1 MDQQLLTFVRVVE
14 RQSFSR
20 AADELHISQPAVSQQ
35 INALERD
42 LKATLL
48 DRSNKTMQLT
58 KAGEV
63 VYHHA
68 REILRLHSEMERI
81 LDEMINGERGD
92 LSIGASYTYGEY
104 ILPHTVAKFR
114 KIFPQV
120 RPSIVISNS
129 RDIEQQVASGQLD
142 LGIIEGISVNDKI
155 NVRPFARDQL
165 VIISSPDHPLAQ
177 RASIRA
183 ADLSAQTWTIREKGS
198 GTREMSKALFAEYRI
213 TPAAVMEFGS
223 TQVIKE
229 AVEAGLGIALLSIST
244 IRKELQ
250 IPSLRILPFPER
262 PVSRDFVLI
271 TRQSKFTTK
280 AMTVFEQYL
289 RSQEN
294 LPWEATQA

>member
-1 MDQQLLTFVRVVE
+1 MLSFVRVVE

-20 AADELHISQPAVSQQ
+20 AAAELHISQPAVSQQ
-35 INALERD
+35 VSALEGT

-48 DRSNKTMQLT
+48 DRSNKSMQLT

-68 REILRLHSEMERI
+68 REILRLYSEMERI
-81 LDEMINGERGD
+81 IDEMMNGERGD

-114 KIFPQV
+114 KLFPLV

-142 LGIIEGISVNDKI
+142 LGIIEGTSVNDKV
-155 NVRPFARDQL
+155 NVRPFGRDQL
-165 VIISSPDHPLAQ
+165 VIIASPEHPLAKQ
-177 RASIRA
+177 KTIQV
-183 ADLSAQTWTIREKGS
+183 ADLSSQTWTIREKGS
-198 GTREMSKALFAEYRI
+198 GTREMSKALFAQYHI

-229 AVEAGLGIALLSIST
+229 AVEAGLGIALLSLSA

-250 IPSLRILPFPER
+250 IPSLRILAFPES
-262 PVSRDFVLI
+262 PVTRDFVLI

-280 AMTVFEQYL
+280 AMTLFQEYL
-289 RSQEN
+289 RNQEM
-294 LPWEATQA
+294 LPWEATPS